1 MICIPLRELNEL
13 LEEKLDG
20 SGRMSV
26 IKGEK
31 IGELMEK
38 MKMEEMNC

>member
-1 MICIPLRELNEL
+1 MYFEGFVFHRDLKEL

-20 SGRMSV
+20 AERVSV
-26 IKGEK
+26 IKEEK

-38 MKMEEMNC
+38 MKMGK